1 MSDPDP
7 RVFFAAERTLL
18 AWVRTGIAAIGLG
31 FLVARFGYFLL
42 VIQNKM
48 PGSQHTSSTIGVGLV
63 IIGSAMIALSA
74 WQHQRFLTTLPTN
87 TLPPRYSP
95 RLSILFATLLAV
107 AGIAL
112 ATYLATTTASI
123 KEDSADGRPDSMRA
137 QQ

>member
-42 VIQNKM
+42 VINSKL
-48 PGSQHTSSTIGVGLV
+48 PGSQHISSVIGVGLV
-63 IIGSAMIALSA
+63 IIGSLMIALSA
-74 WQHQRFLTTLPTN
+74 WQHERFLTTLALN
-87 TLPPRYSP
+87 GLPQRYSP
-95 RLSILFATLLAV
+95 RLSVLFATLLAV

-123 KEDSADGRPDSMRA
+123 ETVPGATPRSDL
-137 QQ
+137 

>member
-42 VIQNKM
+42 VINSKL
-48 PGSQHTSSTIGVGLV
+48 PGSQHISSVIGVGLV
-63 IIGSAMIALSA
+63 IIGSLMIALSA
-74 WQHQRFLTTLPTN
+74 WQHERFLTTLAISG
-87 TLPPRYSP
+87 LPQRYSP
-95 RLSILFATLLAV
+95 RLSVLFATLLAV

-123 KEDSADGRPDSMRA
+123 ETVPGATPRSDL
-137 QQ
+137 

>member
-7 RVFFAAERTLL
+7 QVFFAAERTLL

-95 RLSILFATLLAV
+95 RLTIIFATLMCLV
-107 AGIAL
+107 GIDL
-112 ATYLATTTASI
+112 PTYITTTTDTI
-123 KEDSADGRPDSMRA
+123 EEDAADGSPDSMRA

>member
-42 VIQNKM
+42 AINNKV
-48 PGSQHTSSTIGVGLV
+48 PVNQHISSAIGVGLV
-63 IIGSAMIALSA
+63 IVGSAIIALSA
-74 WQHQRFLTTLPTN
+74 WQHERFLTTLPISG
-87 TLPPRYSP
+87 LPHRYSS
-95 RLSILFATLLAV
+95 RLSVLFATLLAV

-123 KEDSADGRPDSMRA
+123 KKDSADATRPPVSA
-137 QQ
+137 PQ